1 MTLADMA
8 DQVTERIGV
17 TDDHTTLQA
26 KKFLRR
32 RYQVVYDSQLWSD
45 AQVAVPYTVYNGA
58 DVVHVPPV
66 LETVLQV
73 RVGAS
78 GSSQLLRQINHQQVF
93 QLNPDALDEVGSR
106 VAWTELSPSATLRPL
121 EGNENLTF
129 YSTSVNDTGVEV
141 RVRAQRTIAYG
152 SDLVDWTVTID
163 GTTEVFQSSVG
174 LIRAVVNVES
184 VSKPVTQ
191 GEIRMGKLGSP
202 GSIYARIKASDS
214 HTSYKRVQLLR
225 AAASANASEEA
236 LLFYGKHVINPLIH
250 DNDVPQ
256 IKNIE
261 EVLIAYTTADM
272 LERER
277 QWGKAQLKVQE
288 GSALLMSR
296 ILAERTQKSNS
307 IQIVP
312 DTETYAEEGY
322 VY

>member
-17 TDDHTTLQA
+17 TDDNTTLQA

-45 AQVAVPYTVYNGA
+45 AQVAVPYTLYNGA
-58 DVVHVPPV
+58 DVIHVPAM
-66 LETVLQV
+66 LETILQI

-106 VAWTELSPSATLRPL
+106 VAWTELSPSATLAPL
-121 EGNENLTF
+121 VGNEFLTL

-141 RVRAQRTIAYG
+141 RVRAQRTVAYG
-152 SDLVDWTVTID
+152 SDLVDWTVRVD

-174 LIRAVVNVES
+174 LITAVVNVES
-184 VSKPVTQ
+184 ISKPVTQ
-191 GEIRMGKLGSP
+191 GEIRMGNLSSP
-202 GSIYARIKASDS
+202 GAVYARIKASDS
-214 HTSYKRVQLLR
+214 HPSYKRVQLLR
-225 AAASANASEEA
+225 AAASANASGEA